1 VGGSHRNGYN
11 SCVLKATSL
20 TDKNEPLAPSNEDL
34 DRIAGSLQVLARS
47 FNQARAREQL
57 LQEAGV
63 RLDRAGAALL
73 YKLHAHRE
81 ASFRVSELAER
92 LGIDAPAVTRKVQ
105 QLERLGFVSRGPDA
119 EDKRATRI
127 QLTSAGEAT
136 LQLVLK
142 AHKKRLARLFDSWT
156 KEELRSFSSS
166 MGRFAEALTDEMENE
181 RD

>member
-1 VGGSHRNGYN
+1 M
-11 SCVLKATSL
+11 LKATSL
-20 TDKNEPLAPSNEDL
+20 TDKHESLAPSNDDL

-47 FNQARAREQL
+47 FNQARAHEQL

-73 YKLHAHRE
+73 YKLHVHGE

>member
-1 VGGSHRNGYN
+1 M
-11 SCVLKATSL
+11 KTSSFKKSL
-20 TDKNEPLAPSNEDL
+20 NPPVPSNEDL
-34 DRIAGSLQVLARS
+34 DRIAASLQVLARS
-47 FNQARAREQL
+47 SNQARAHEHL

-73 YKLHAHRE
+73 YKLHVHTDS
-81 ASFRVSELAER
+81 SFRVSELAER

-105 QLERLGFVSRGPDA
+105 QLERLGFVSRESDP

-127 QLTSAGEAT
+127 RLTNSGEET

-142 AHKKRLARLFDSWT
+142 AHKKQLARLLEDWT
-156 KEELRSFSSS
+156 ADELRTFSSS
-166 MGRFAEALTDEMENE
+166 MNKFAEALTKDMENY